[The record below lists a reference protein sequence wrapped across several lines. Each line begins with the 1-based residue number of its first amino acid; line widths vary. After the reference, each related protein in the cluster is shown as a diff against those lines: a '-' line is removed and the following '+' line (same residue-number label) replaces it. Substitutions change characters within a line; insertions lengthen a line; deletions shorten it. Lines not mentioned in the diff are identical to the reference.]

1 VTRVTLRGINRIT
14 RRLAT
19 GERRIYYYHR
29 ESGLR
34 LEGKPGSPEFV
45 ESWQQAEAS
54 RTSPSRHAGTFQAW
68 ITGYRASDE
77 FAGLADATKRD
88 YLKQIAKIEPKFGNA
103 PQGAIADHRIRRD
116 FLAWRNELAKASP
129 RQADYAIT
137 VLGRI
142 LSWACN
148 EGFLAVNHAAK
159 PGKKYR
165 SDRSEKIWLP
175 AHITAF
181 AAVAAPDLL
190 FALVLARDTGQR
202 QGDLLRLSWNAYDGT
217 YLKVTQSKTGARVE
231 IPVTRELKRALD
243 AAPRKAT
250 TILTAPAGLPWKAD
264 HFRHEWRAATL
275 DAALDGLTFHDL
287 RGTAVT
293 RLADAECTPSQIAA
307 ITGHSQRSIA
317 AMLDKYQARTRVQA
331 DMAIAK
337 LERSFGGPIAKRL
350 QNGGARNKKG
360 TR

>member
-1 VTRVTLRGINRIT
+1 MTRVTLRGINRIT
-14 RRLAT
+14 RRLAS
-19 GERRIYYYHR
+19 GEKRVYFYHR
-29 ESGLR
+29 ASGLR
-34 LEGKPGSPEFV
+34 LEGKPGTPEFV

-54 RTSPSRHAGTFQAW
+54 RTSPARHAGTFQAW
-68 ITGYRASDE
+68 ITGYRQSDE
-77 FAGLADATKRD
+77 FAGLAAATKLD
-88 YLKQIAKIEPKFGNA
+88 YLKQIAKIEPKFGQA

-202 QGDLLRLSWNAYDGT
+202 QGDLLRLSWNAYDGA

-350 QNGGARNKKG
+350 QNGAPRNKKG